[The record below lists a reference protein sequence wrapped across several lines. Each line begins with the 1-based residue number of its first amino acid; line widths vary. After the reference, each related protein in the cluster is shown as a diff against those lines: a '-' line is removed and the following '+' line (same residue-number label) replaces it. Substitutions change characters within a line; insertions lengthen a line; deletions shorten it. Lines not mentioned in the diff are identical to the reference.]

1 MPLALQGIQ
10 VCTAANKPTH
20 AFTVV
25 LPLCRHPKRKLQ
37 RYEAYQQLRR
47 EKSHAHSTHSPPWH
61 TLSGDCEPVRSTGS
75 HSGTGR
81 QCRCINRNLCTR
93 RPGLCRSAS
102 SSATTAC
109 RTPYAICHR
118 LMWCTHR
125 PLADSMDHLL
135 ATIFH
140 PDTTSTHPNAAVT
153 CITGRHPIVAKS
165 DGQGLQEPHNRG
177 SWCLIEECL
186 PWLKPYSS
194 STALI

>member
-1 MPLALQGIQ
+1 MSVYQSEFMYQASRSMSLRL
-10 VCTAANKPTH
+10 
-20 AFTVV
+20 
-25 LPLCRHPKRKLQ
+25 LLRHHRVP
-37 RYEAYQQLRR
+37 
-47 EKSHAHSTHSPPWH
+47 
-61 TLSGDCEPVRSTGS
+61 CV
-75 HSGTGR
+75 
-81 QCRCINRNLCTR
+81 
-93 RPGLCRSAS
+93 
-102 SSATTAC
+102 
-109 RTPYAICHR
+109 ICHR